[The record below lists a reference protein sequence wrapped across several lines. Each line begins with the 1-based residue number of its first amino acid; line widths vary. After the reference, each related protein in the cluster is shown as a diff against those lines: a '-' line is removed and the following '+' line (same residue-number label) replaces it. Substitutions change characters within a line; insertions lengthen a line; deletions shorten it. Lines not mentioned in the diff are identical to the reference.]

1 MWLITNQKIGISALG
16 LQRALGLGS
25 YRTAWT
31 CLHKL
36 RRAMVRPGREVL
48 SVEVEVDE
56 TFVGGREK
64 GGGKRHVGK
73 KSLVMIAAEVRGKGI
88 GRIRLQEIP
97 DTSKEHLLEFVREV
111 VKSGSVVV
119 TDGLPV
125 YMNLATMGFVH
136 RPRPIMRKPAEA
148 SKLMPRV
155 HRVAA
160 LLKRWLLGVHQGS
173 FSKRQVGYYLD
184 EFTFRFNRRSSPS
197 RGMLFYR
204 LIQQA
209 VAIDH
214 VPYAA
219 IKQGA

>member
-1 MWLITNQKIGISALG
+1 MWLITNQKTGISALG

-25 YRTAWT
+25 YRTAWL

-36 RRAMVRPGREVL
+36 RRAMVRPGRELL
-48 SVEVEVDE
+48 SGEVEVDE
-56 TFVGGREK
+56 SFVGGREK

-73 KSLVMIAAEVRGKGI
+73 KTLVMIAAEVRGKGI
-88 GRIRLQEIP
+88 GRIRLQQIP

-111 VKSGSVVV
+111 VKPGSTVI

-125 YMNLATMGFVH
+125 YANLTDMGFAH
-136 RPRPIMRKPAEA
+136 RPRPIMRKEAEA

-155 HRVAA
+155 HRVAS

-173 FSKRQVGYYLD
+173 FSKLQASYYLD
-184 EFTFRFNRRSSPS
+184 EFTFRFNRRSSPT

-204 LIQQA
+204 LVQQA
-209 VAIDH
+209 AVIDA
-214 VPYAA
+214 VPYDA
-219 IKQGA
+219 IKRGA